1 MAEEKI
7 DKEVFDTFFREN
19 YVEPEYTNVKNEFE
33 EIAGR
38 GLAELFS
45 DEANLDRITA
55 KNFIVYLRSDVYAE
69 FEAIVEEV
77 FDSLN
82 SEIEDAM
89 IDVSSTMEHEDEIT
103 ETYWDTCGK
112 LLKRFLGQL
121 YADKIDQMV
130 REYQNADEL

>member
-33 EIAGR
+33 EIAER
-38 GLAELFS
+38 GLAGLFS

-55 KNFIVYLRSDVYAE
+55 KNFVVYLRSDVYAE